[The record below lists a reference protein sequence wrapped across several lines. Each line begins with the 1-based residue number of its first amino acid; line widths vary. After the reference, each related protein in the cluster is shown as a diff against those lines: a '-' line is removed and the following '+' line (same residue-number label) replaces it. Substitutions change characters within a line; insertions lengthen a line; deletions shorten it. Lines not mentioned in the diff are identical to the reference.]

1 MVRIGWDLQGLSPG
15 ATWKTWVSAPTVMAS
30 FPLNQNLG
38 FPVHAYIADTLTQM
52 SGKLWSDQVL
62 AVNNGK
68 SLAAENRRS
77 HVLQLKQAGE
87 TETAIAELVGVSKT
101 QVHNDIHRRLSE
113 VRRDDK
119 EAVQQ
124 EYNLQRSRYERLLLR
139 WWSQATGPDDE
150 RAAKATQMVLDI
162 LRRLD
167 TIGGLI
173 PEKPLIQL
181 QQQNVMVGG
190 VTFADLLREAMDG
203 AGQIVEGERVD
214 MGTDLAVGQEERT
227 DD

>member
-1 MVRIGWDLQGLSPG
+1 MALQ
-15 ATWKTWVSAPTVMAS
+15 
-30 FPLNQNLG
+30 
-38 FPVHAYIADTLTQM
+38 
-52 SGKLWSDQVL
+52 
-62 AVNNGK
+62 NGK
-68 SLAAENRRS
+68 KIALAQRRHRVIQAKIAGRSEAE
-77 HVLQLKQAGE
+77 
-87 TETAIAELVGVSKT
+87 IAEQEGVAQYTIWK
-101 QVHNDIHRRLSE
+101 DIRAYLGE
-113 VRRDDK
+113 VRREDK

-139 WWSQATGPDDE
+139 WWSQATGPDDNQAA
-150 RAAKATQMVLDI
+150 RATGIVLDI

-203 AGQIVEGERVD
+203 AG
-214 MGTDLAVGQEERT
+214 A
-227 DD
+227 

>member
-1 MVRIGWDLQGLSPG
+1 MALQNGNKIIAEQRRQQVIQMKMAG
-15 ATWKTWVSAPTVMAS
+15 ATEQA
-30 FPLNQNLG
+30 
-38 FPVHAYIADTLTQM
+38 IAD
-52 SGKLWSDQVL
+52 
-62 AVNNGK
+62 
-68 SLAAENRRS
+68 
-77 HVLQLKQAGE
+77 QL
-87 TETAIAELVGVSKT
+87 GVSRA
-101 QVHNDIHRRLSE
+101 QVWNDVKRRLAE

-139 WWSQATGPDDE
+139 WWSQATGPDDNQAA
-150 RAAKATQMVLDI
+150 RATGIVLDI

-203 AGQIVEGERVD
+203 AGQVVEVEGPVCD
-214 MGTDLAVGQEERT
+214 NANPG
-227 DD
+227 

>member
-1 MVRIGWDLQGLSPG
+1 M
-15 ATWKTWVSAPTVMAS
+15 TWASAPTVMAS
-30 FPLNQNLG
+30 SPPKQNLG
-38 FPVHAYIADTLTQM
+38 SPVHAHIADTMMPM

-77 HVLQLKQAGE
+77 QVLQMKMAGA
-87 TETAIAELVGVSKT
+87 TETAIAEQVGVSKT
-101 QVHNDIHRRLSE
+101 QVHNDIHRRLAE

-139 WWSQATGPDDE
+139 WWSQATGPDDTQAA
-150 RAAKATQMVLDI
+150 RATGIVLDI

-214 MGTDLAVGQEERT
+214 MGTDLAVGQEDRT